1 MKGYVTYINYAVF
14 LLLIAGCSV
23 HSRQPVDLPVTPPE
37 TYREQAA
44 KEHSGHPIEYWWKTF
59 YDSKLDRL
67 MEEAF
72 SANLDLAQAYAR
84 LEQLEAV
91 SRATAAAQYPSL
103 SGEAQGS
110 REDTPGFFGNNTGN
124 SYRLSL
130 AAGFELDI
138 WQKLRSRAQAADFE
152 MKATE
157 EEVKSVYLSLS
168 AELVDLYYLA
178 VEKRAQ
184 LDLADQTIASFADTL
199 DRVERRYREGL
210 VSALDVYQARQNL
223 AGVRANRQLSE
234 ASLAVAEHALSV
246 LIGRYPDRETGGQ
259 LARIPGVTESFP
271 AGLPSQLLTRRPD
284 VQSAFLRLKARDEQ
298 IAAAIADRF
307 PSFNLLG
314 NYGKSSTAF
323 STGDITGSFWSV
335 IGNLMEPI
343 VDGGRR
349 RAEVDRTRA
358 VFREYVAIYQKAVLA
373 AFRDV
378 EDALIRSRTTRER
391 VLLLEDREAAASS
404 ALRLSL
410 DRYMMGLSDYLP
422 VLTAQGLYFNARSS
436 LLEGQRQ
443 MVSDR
448 IQLARSLGGTW
459 MTRELEN
466 RFHTDISRKD
476 TDE

>member
-1 MKGYVTYINYAVF
+1 MKRYVTYINYAVF
-14 LLLIAGCSV
+14 LLLTAGCSV
-23 HSRQPVDLPVTPPE
+23 HSRQSVDLPVIPPDS
-37 TYREQAA
+37 YREDAG
-44 KEHSGHPIEYWWKTF
+44 KEHSGQPIEYWWKTF
-59 YDSKLDRL
+59 HDSKLDIL

-72 SANLDLAQAYAR
+72 SENLDLAQAYAR

-91 SRATAAAQYPSL
+91 SRSTVAAQYPSL
-103 SGEAQGS
+103 NGEVQGS
-110 REDTPGFFGNNTGN
+110 REDTPGFFGNNIGD

-152 MKATE
+152 MKATQ

-178 VEKRAQ
+178 VEQRAQ
-184 LDLADQTIASFADTL
+184 LVLADQTIASFTDTL

-223 AGVRANRQLSE
+223 AGVRASRQLSE

-246 LIGRYPDRETGGQ
+246 LIGRYPDRKTGGQ
-259 LARIPGVTESFP
+259 LAIIPGVTEAFP
-271 AGLPSQLLTRRPD
+271 AGLPSQLLARRPD
-284 VQSAFLRLKARDEQ
+284 VQSAFLRIKASDEQ
-298 IAAAIADRF
+298 VAAAIADRF

-323 STGDITGSFWSV
+323 STGDITGSFW
-335 IGNLMEPI
+335 NLTANIAQPI
-343 VDGGRR
+343 IDGGRR
-349 RAEVDRTRA
+349 KAEVDRTRA
-358 VFREYVAIYQKAVLA
+358 VFRENVAFYQKAVLA
-373 AFRDV
+373 AFKDV
-378 EDALIRSRTTRER
+378 EDALVRSRTTRER
-391 VLLLEDREAAASS
+391 VLMLKDREAAASG

-410 DRYMMGLSDYLP
+410 ERYMMGLSDYLP

-443 MVSDR
+443 MISDR

-466 RFHTDISRKD
+466 RFHADISRKE